1 MTGMVL
7 SLIPVVVG
15 AIMFYVNP
23 MYTNFFM
30 HDPTGHL
37 MLGAAIGMQLIGYA
51 VIKKI
56 VTIEV

>member
-1 MTGMVL
+1 
-7 SLIPVVVG
+7 
-15 AIMFYVNP
+15 MFYVNP

-51 VIKKI
+51 VIRRSSRSRSE
-56 VTIEV
+56 TWN

>member
-1 MTGMVL
+1 
-7 SLIPVVVG
+7 VVVG